1 MIASAYSHALPC
13 PYGLYVDTE
22 VLIRLP
28 DFPTI
33 SERLQLQVVY
43 KISSLFP
50 ILVQMDNT
58 FHECTRNLGDLE
70 DRISWLPDE
79 ILISILSLLTMKEAI
94 KTSVLLLRWKYLW
107 LFPDT
112 LYFDNP
118 DPGQRSKEGN
128 ETSNE
133 HLKVV
138 EINGFVGCEVEID
151 LTVYLLKSAINL
163 EKIVINPR
171 TPHLVGTPQDKENEV
186 ARECAEQLKK
196 HLP

>member
-118 DPGQRSKEGN
+118 DPGQVQS
-128 ETSNE
+128 
-133 HLKVV
+133 L
-138 EINGFVGCEVEID
+138 F
-151 LTVYLLKSAINL
+151 
-163 EKIVINPR
+163 
-171 TPHLVGTPQDKENEV
+171 
-186 ARECAEQLKK
+186 
-196 HLP
+196 